1 MQPNCAGGKKLQA
14 LGKASVK
21 LTVLALDV
29 TNAEACAAVIDS
41 IVEEH
46 GRIDVL
52 VNNAGIG
59 GSLLSLEVGPTR
71 PTTLAP
77 SVWRVATLCRDIGRC
92 GWISHWSEYRL
103 QCTVGRGR
111 AGGTWCLGG
120 GVPATGVY
128 VCTTLPPL
136 CRRSFL
142 HSHAYA
148 LHVLRL
154 QDMPIEGFRALMETN
169 FLAPVRLMQLVLPAM
184 RSRQS
189 GCIINVSS
197 ITGLFS
203 MPCQSSYCASKHALE
218 AATESLAM
226 EVSQFGIRVKL
237 VRPSGLPLR
246 IARVPPPSPLPH
258 CTD

>member
-14 LGKASVK
+14 LGQASVK

-120 GVPATGVY
+120 RPCHRC
-128 VCTTLPPL
+128 VCVHDAAATLPSLFP
-136 CRRSFL
+136 
-142 HSHAYA
+142 A
-148 LHVLRL
+148 LTR
-154 QDMPIEGFRALMETN
+154 
-169 FLAPVRLMQLVLPAM
+169 VR
-184 RSRQS
+184 
-189 GCIINVSS
+189 
-197 ITGLFS
+197 T
-203 MPCQSSYCASKHALE
+203 
-218 AATESLAM
+218 
-226 EVSQFGIRVKL
+226 
-237 VRPSGLPLR
+237 
-246 IARVPPPSPLPH
+246 ARVALAGH
-258 CTD
+258 AD